1 MPDYTFYV
9 EDYLGEDIPEKEFP
23 RFIRRAGDELR
34 RMREMYAVA
43 PRQGLDP
50 ELAESMALCAVADAM
65 YEFAQ
70 EDEARGVAKVSVGS
84 VSETYTAP
92 PELCSRTLAGGTRRG
107 TALLVV
113 IPETTARYGADYTLA
128 PGDRLFPGEGPALT
142 WADWPGFVPAAVE
155 GAALVQYV
163 LPMRLRGKPHHV
175 EAGAWW
181 NGSGTGVRSL
191 TR

>member
-70 EDEARGVAKVSVGS
+70 EDEARGIAKVSVGS

-92 PELCSRTLAGGTRRG
+92 PELCSRTVPSDF
-107 TALLVV
+107 LLSILVHDGKE
-113 IPETTARYGADYTLA
+113 IFPDH
-128 PGDRLFPGEGPALT
+128 DR
-142 WADWPGFVPAAVE
+142 
-155 GAALVQYV
+155 QYF
-163 LPMRLRGKPHHV
+163 
-175 EAGAWW
+175 
-181 NGSGTGVRSL
+181 SGTDTDGCHC
-191 TR
+191 T

>member
-70 EDEARGVAKVSVGS
+70 EDEARGIAKVSVGS

-92 PELCSRTLAGGTRRG
+92 PELCSRTLA
-107 TALLVV
+107 
-113 IPETTARYGADYTLA
+113 
-128 PGDRLFPGEGPALT
+128 DR
-142 WADWPGFVPAAVE
+142 AAHF
-155 GAALVQYV
+155 
-163 LPMRLRGKPHHV
+163 RH
-175 EAGAWW
+175 EAGYYLRVGRW
-181 NGSGTGVRSL
+181 L
-191 TR
+191 PHE

>member
-1 MPDYTFYV
+1 MEETVPDYRYYV
-9 EDYLGEDIPEKEFP
+9 ETYLGEDIPEKKFP

-70 EDEARGVAKVSVGS
+70 EDEARGIAKVSVGS

-92 PELCSRTLAGGTRRG
+92 PELCSRTLA
-107 TALLVV
+107 
-113 IPETTARYGADYTLA
+113 
-128 PGDRLFPGEGPALT
+128 DR
-142 WADWPGFVPAAVE
+142 AA
-155 GAALVQYV
+155 GYYLRIGRW
-163 LPMRLRGKPHHV
+163 LPH
-175 EAGAWW
+175 E
-181 NGSGTGVRSL
+181 
-191 TR
+191 